1 MRWVLGLLMVLLCW
15 VGPAAGAVGL
25 GDLAVLSGLGERFWA
40 ELPLIGSGL
49 TGELEISFGTE
60 NDYRSLGLERKEVV
74 GDLVPLLSAEGAAR
88 IYLYSLHAIHEAS
101 FDVLVKVH
109 TSEATV
115 SRAYHIQLAEE
126 EAVRPLPREEVPAPP
141 PAPIEQ
147 APATVPVAR
156 HPYVIHV
163 ASYRQSAPARGQ
175 VEELRARGA
184 DAFMVLTRI
193 PQKGLFYR
201 VLVGRYST
209 LREAAENASRL
220 KETVRL
226 THSTP
231 LKLPYSVGADIGNE
245 AALVRRGYRLRLIP
259 GCSFEEEGRPTV
271 VLSAYATSEEAAAL
285 AAALT
290 KNGIPAR
297 VVMP

>member
-15 VGPAAGAVGL
+15 AGPAAGAVGL
-25 GDLAVLSGLGERFWA
+25 GDLAVRSGLGERFWA
-40 ELPLIGSGL
+40 ELPLTGPGL

-60 NDYRSLGLERKEVV
+60 EDYRSLGLEREEVV
-74 GDLVPLLSAEGAAR
+74 GDLIPLLSAEEVPR
-88 IYLYSLHAIHEAS
+88 IYLYSLHAVHEAS

-126 EAVRPLPREEVPAPP
+126 EAARPLPREEAAAPA

-147 APATVPVAR
+147 ARAIAPAVR

-163 ASYRQSAPARGQ
+163 ASYREPARARGQ
-175 VEELRARGA
+175 VEELRAQGA

-193 PQKGLFYR
+193 PQEGLFYR

-209 LREAAENASRL
+209 FLEAAESASQL
-220 KETVRL
+220 KETARL
-226 THSTP
+226 THCAP
-231 LKLPYSVGADIGNE
+231 LKLPYSVGADIGNQ

-259 GCSFEEEGRPTV
+259 GCSFEEEGQPTV
-271 VLSAYATSEEAAAL
+271 ALSAYATSEEAAAL
-285 AAALT
+285 SAALT

-297 VVMP
+297 VVTP